1 MPTDTKGRNCM
12 ERITERYELAL
23 RALTK
28 FHELASRQNLTEI
41 ERDALIQRFEFT
53 FELTWKCAKEY
64 LYIHEGIDAAS
75 PKKVIRSCREVG
87 VLSDEE
93 TEQALKMAD
102 DRNLT
107 THIYDESFIE
117 SLLKRLPV
125 YDTVL
130 HNWLDR
136 LRK

>member
-1 MPTDTKGRNCM
+1 MPTYTKGRNCM

-64 LYIHEGIDAAS
+64 LYIQEGIDAAS

-87 VLSDEE
+87 VLTDEE
-93 TEQALKMAD
+93 TEHALKMAD

-107 THIYDESFIE
+107 THTYDESFIE
-117 SLLKRLPV
+117 SLLRRFPV
-125 YDTVL
+125 YDAVL
-130 HNWLDR
+130 HTWLDR
-136 LRK
+136 LEK

>member
-1 MPTDTKGRNCM
+1 M
-12 ERITERYELAL
+12 ERITERYELAI

-75 PKKVIRSCREVG
+75 PKKSSVRAGKSG
-87 VLSDEE
+87 
-93 TEQALKMAD
+93 
-102 DRNLT
+102 
-107 THIYDESFIE
+107 SF
-117 SLLKRLPV
+117 LMKKQNRP
-125 YDTVL
+125 
-130 HNWLDR
+130 
-136 LRK
+136 